1 MGSTVINQFLA
12 FDLTLQSCPIIAQ
25 FTHEF
30 KRQHIDV
37 STWTLNLILT
47 YYLNRAK
54 TLTNQDTHTLNSTTS
69 IQATVNAAVI
79 AALAHH
85 PSTITAAAAA
95 AKPPRNRSTSNRSDA
110 IAPPNKSVAAP
121 KRTQRPS
128 KPAGTSYCWYHGTC
142 GHSSSVCDK
151 MEELPFTDAH
161 RAATSAIS
169 INGQKGSEYSFSK

>member
-1 MGSTVINQFLA
+1 MGSNPIQQFQD
-12 FDLTLQSCPIIAQ
+12 FTSTLDTCPAIAQ
-25 FTHEF
+25 FATEF
-30 KRQHIDV
+30 KREHVNIA
-37 STWTLNLILT
+37 TWTLELFLN
-47 YYLNRAK
+47 YFVNRAK
-54 TLTNQDTHTLNSTTS
+54 TLTSNDHNTMATAASLQST
-69 IQATVNAAVI
+69 INAAVNAA
-79 AALAHH
+79 LASH
-85 PSTITAAAAA
+85 PATLAAAAA